1 MESYEVQVQQ
11 QAGKI
16 TCDFESGKTYLNE
29 RLEEYRNVVFTEDS
43 KKEAKATVASLRKE
57 KKAFTDRVKEVRDEY
72 MKPLEEFAAKAK
84 ELADMYD
91 QPINFING
99 QVSAFEQRRIE
110 EKKEQIKD
118 LYLECLGD
126 MQAELP
132 LNKIYNSKWEN
143 ATTNPTQIR
152 REMMERKET
161 VKQGLDAIRQM
172 HSDSEEKAVAMFLE
186 SYDLIKSILYINQYE
201 QQKEILAREQER
213 IRREEEERI
222 RREEEER
229 IRREER
235 AKLEAEQRE
244 REALAR
250 AERDK
255 QEALAAAEAEKLA
268 AVEQAKEEAAQ
279 EVIDSMIPQD
289 LEGSSNLYE
298 YRMALTAEAKEK
310 LEMYLTSVGIDW
322 ELI

>member
-11 QAGKI
+11 EAGKI
-16 TCDFESGKTYLNE
+16 YCDFDMAGAYLE
-29 RLEEYRNVVFTEDS
+29 KRLEEYKGVIFTEDS
-43 KKEAKATVASLRKE
+43 KKEAKETVAKLRKE
-57 KKAFTDRVKEVRDEY
+57 QKAFADRVKEVKAEW
-72 MKPLEEFAAKAK
+72 MKPFEDFAMQANHLICKYEE
-84 ELADMYD
+84 
-91 QPINFING
+91 PINFIND
-99 QVSAFEQRRIE
+99 QVAEFEKKRVE
-110 EKKEQIKD
+110 EKKKLINE
-118 LYLECLGD
+118 LYSECLGD
-126 MQAELP
+126 MQTELP
-132 LNKIYNSKWEN
+132 LDRIYNKKWEN

-172 HSDSEEKAVAMFLE
+172 HSDAEEKAVAMFLD
-186 SYDLIKSILYINQYE
+186 SFDLTKAIFYINQYE
-201 QQKEILAREQER
+201 QQQKEILAREQ
-213 IRREEEERI
+213 ERI

-244 REALAR
+244 REALVR
-250 AERDK
+250 AEREK
-255 QEALAAAEAEKLA
+255 QEALAAAEAEKQA

-289 LEGSSNLYE
+289 LEGESNLYE

-310 LEMYLTSVGIDW
+310 LEMYLTSIGIDW

>member
-16 TCDFESGKTYLNE
+16 SCDFNAANAYIDN
-29 RLEEYRNVVFTEDS
+29 RLAEYKGVIFTEDG
-43 KKEAKATVASLRKE
+43 KKEAKATVAKLRKE
-57 KKAFTDRVKEVRDEY
+57 QKAFADKVKEAKAEW
-72 MKPLEEFAAKAK
+72 MKPFEDFLEQANALIIKYE
-84 ELADMYD
+84 E
-91 QPINFING
+91 PISFING
-99 QVSAFEQRRIE
+99 QVADFEKKRIE
-110 EKKEQIKD
+110 EKREQISE
-118 LYLECLGD
+118 LYVECLGD
-126 MQAELP
+126 MQEELP
-132 LNKIYNSKWEN
+132 LHKIYNKKWEN
-143 ATTNPTQIR
+143 TTTNPTQIR

-172 HSDSEEKAVAMFLE
+172 HSDAEEKAVAMFLE
-186 SYDLIKSILYINQYE
+186 SYDLTKSILYINRYE
-201 QQKEILAREQER
+201 QQQKEILAREQER
-213 IRREEEERI
+213 V

-250 AERDK
+250 AEREK

-268 AVEQAKEEAAQ
+268 AVEQSKEEAAQ
-279 EVIDSMIPQD
+279 EVIDSMIPQN